1 MLATYKQFIERQ
13 GLWEVGDKV
22 LLAVS
27 GGPDSVAMVELTA
40 RLGVEFG
47 ISHVNF
53 GLRGSE
59 SDEDEAFVRQLAQK
73 YEVPIF
79 VTRADTM
86 RYVGI
91 KGISVEMAA
100 REIRYAE
107 FERVMD
113 KNGYKVVAVAHHKDD
128 AIETFFLNLLR
139 GSGIRGLTGM
149 RVRNGRVVRP
159 MLCFSHAEIEG
170 FLAENRLTFRTD
182 SSNLANEYARNKI
195 RNLVLPVIDEI
206 NGNARSSITESIGYL
221 GMAKRIYDDAI
232 DKAVASVVKH
242 DGASVI
248 ADIGGILGFVEP
260 ECLLFEIL
268 GRYDFGKVQC
278 REVFRQ
284 LTSES
289 GKIFYSNTHRLVK
302 DRNLLIITH
311 LHEVATVNG
320 RHPIVFYRA
329 DIDKGVVDSNSW
341 HLRME
346 VIDCDAFA
354 PERDPL
360 TAYFDLDKLCFPMLI
375 TGWERGDSIVPFG
388 SSRHKKLSDLFIDQ
402 KLTLGDKER
411 VEILRC
417 SGVILWIIGIR
428 PSNYCRVTPHTT
440 QILKITA
447 TIKDT
452 NNKTNIVEP
461 SL

>member
-1 MLATYKQFIERQ
+1 MLATYKQFVERQ
-13 GLWEVGDKV
+13 GLWTAGDRV

-27 GGPDSVAMVELTA
+27 GGPDSVTMMELTA

-53 GLRGSE
+53 GLRGAE
-59 SDEDEAFVRQLAQK
+59 SDGDEAFVRGLAKQ
-73 YEVPIF
+73 YDVPVY
-79 VTRADTM
+79 VTRVDTM
-86 RYVGI
+86 GYVKV
-91 KGISVEMAA
+91 KGVSVEMAA
-100 REIRYAE
+100 RDIRYAE
-107 FERVMD
+107 FDRIMD
-113 KNGYKVVAVAHHKDD
+113 VEGYAVTAVAHHKDD

-149 RVRNGRVVRP
+149 RVRNGRIVRP
-159 MLCFSHAEIEG
+159 MLCFSHAEIEN

-182 SSNLANEYARNKI
+182 SSNLGNEFARNKI
-195 RNLVLPVIDEI
+195 RNLVLPVIDGVNE
-206 NGNARSSITESIGYL
+206 NARPSINESIGYL

-232 DKAVASVVKH
+232 DKAVASVLKQ
-242 DGASVI
+242 DGASFI
-248 ADIGGILGFVEP
+248 ADISGILNFVEP

-268 GRYDFGKVQC
+268 GRYDFGKAQC

-302 DRNLLIITH
+302 DRNSLIITH

-320 RHPIVFYRA
+320 RLPIMLHRA
-329 DIDKGVVDSNSW
+329 DIDKGFFDTHVW
-341 HLRME
+341 HLKME
-346 VIDCDAFA
+346 IIDCDAFA
-354 PERDPL
+354 PERDPF
-360 TAYFDLDKLCFPMLI
+360 TAYFDFDTLCFPMLV
-375 TGWERGDSIVPFG
+375 TGWERGDTIVPFG
-388 SSRHKKLSDLFIDQ
+388 SRRHKKLSDIFIDQ

-417 SGVILWIIGIR
+417 GGVILWIIGLR
-428 PSNYCRVTPHTT
+428 PSNYCRVTPRTT

-447 TIKDT
+447 TPKDT
-452 NNKTNIVEP
+452 NNKTNIVE
-461 SL
+461 S